1 MTPILEIIGLV
12 IIFTTM
18 LVFVWNFAEY
28 LDRLFRK
35 LFKNR

>member
-12 IIFTTM
+12 IIFTTI

-28 LDRLFRK
+28 LDRIFRK
-35 LFKNR
+35 LFKNK